1 MTPSDHSDALPSRRE
16 LRRRREQRPE
26 EAPVANLEET
36 ESAAPDV
43 SRSRRAAESPVDT
56 PSTTASHEVVNSADH
71 PRRRSRRADAD
82 VTSHPRDAS
91 TATSSIP
98 VVDRQGSEK
107 AAEDLASDEES
118 IAGRPLT
125 RRELRERRRR
135 DHHESTQPSSAQA
148 DENSALSDDSEDT
161 PVWDESGLTSTQSFK
176 VAMGISDTGMLNSI
190 DAEREAIAREAAAL
204 NQKIQEHGA
213 SNPHHIDPELL
224 REQQALAERA
234 RALAERH
241 QTEEFTDE
249 DVAPAGD
256 ATTAEP
262 AAEPDPVD
270 TTVAEPAAEPESQ
283 STNADPVP
291 EAEAGEEASPERLER
306 TESSSARRRRS
317 DVDQT
322 SSATPTDRPAAP
334 RNEPIGAQA
343 AHGLDPLDTRE
354 WTSRERTYM
363 TISAIVFAVGI
374 ITLIIGLIL
383 MLR

>member
-16 LRRRREQRPE
+16 LRRRREQHTE

-36 ESAAPDV
+36 ESTAPDA
-43 SRSRRAAESPVDT
+43 SRSRRAADSPVDA
-56 PSTTASHEVVNSADH
+56 PSTTASHEVVNAADH

-98 VVDRQGSEK
+98 VVAPQDVKE
-107 AAEDLASDEES
+107 APLEDVYDEGPT
-118 IAGRPLT
+118 ADRPLT
-125 RRELRERRRR
+125 RRELRELRRR
-135 DHHESTQPSSAQA
+135 DTNDTAETPAAQTGDDTTHSDSTQ
-148 DENSALSDDSEDT
+148 ET

-204 NQKIQEHGA
+204 NQKIQEHGV

-249 DVAPAGD
+249 NVAPAGD
-256 ATTAEP
+256 E
-262 AAEPDPVD
+262 AAPEPVD
-270 TTVAEPAAEPESQ
+270 TAGAQPDAATASPTALAEQAPEHETPDEPTPESVE
-283 STNADPVP
+283 S
-291 EAEAGEEASPERLER
+291 ASAP
-306 TESSSARRRRS
+306 RRRS

-322 SSATPTDRPAAP
+322 RSVTASERPEPP

-363 TISAIVFAVGI
+363 TVSAIVFAVGI